1 MSAEIVRTWKTT
13 VQPSRLILNGINGRY
28 LREICDNAVLRRD
41 QCTQDVERPVGDAH
55 RNLIVQQL
63 ALPGFKSKATE
74 PDRVAAHQLQ
84 SQGSDSEH
92 LSS

>member
-1 MSAEIVRTWKTT
+1 MPVKVVSERCA
-13 VQPSRLILNGINGRY
+13 
-28 LREICDNAVLRRD
+28 RRD
-41 QCTQDVERPVGDAH
+41 AVGAVTRQASQTHIGDAH

-84 SQGSDSEH
+84 SQVRIQNI
-92 LSS
+92 